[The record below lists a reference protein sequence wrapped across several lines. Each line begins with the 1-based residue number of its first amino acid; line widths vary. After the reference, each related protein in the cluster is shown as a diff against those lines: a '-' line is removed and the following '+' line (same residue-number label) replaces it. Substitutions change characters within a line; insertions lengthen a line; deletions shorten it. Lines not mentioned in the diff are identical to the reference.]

1 MPLTYEEIQAKRLA
15 RQQQITED
23 KKQQNPSVSPE
34 VIEYLSQ
41 LEKVEK
47 DGVNHTGNLVAMGVE
62 FAGGVGGTY
71 ALNQAHKANK
81 FGKLLKGAQATRAA
95 SLVGFAGPQALEPV
109 STGLGLLGFMG
120 SSALIWGG
128 SNYFAQNVRK
138 AYGLQDG
145 ISSGE
150 LLATSVFGSLVPP
163 VVKTLGTVRKT
174 GADKQLL
181 KLTGQTAKDFGAYK
195 KGGYILMNGVK
206 SFASGAALAIS
217 ETAVR
222 QELQIALNERENR
235 DTYEYLFAG
244 GFGGSFNSILGVWA
258 KTGWWGRRQRSEVT
272 DNAKTNITKQLV
284 GLKAQ
289 LKDLEATDDFVLFK
303 SSKIKKLKTKINDTQ
318 QAFDI
323 VDDAAKSYKKENEA
337 AEKIETGKTRKTF
350 EDKVETKIG
359 AKITPEDKPFILDE
373 VKDLQERR
381 KKIAEEESKALN
393 ENRDSSKPIF
403 EPRLKK
409 DATDLAEELDEEL
422 SNELADFIVKEKGG
436 NKTPE
441 KNVSIEDYWEGLN
454 THLEETKGW
463 NIKPHTNEL
472 TGAKRYQIFNKET
485 GEAIGEIDRKIDK
498 DSLILEHIGAA
509 VVEGKRVKGQG
520 IVDSVYAYDAK
531 FRKENNLGIK
541 SDVSNPITLKKIEEF
556 HDDIPTSKKEGDNID
571 DGIFIEKKRLTSTES
586 TEVTLKKIKQILVNQ
601 SELYEK
607 VIAPIDA
614 ASGRNLQATSKRRGE
629 FYNYAL
635 DSAAATKRKEALD
648 DLLFAVDTKINN
660 PTFEGVTGGTFKKI
674 FDDLDVNIEQ
684 IRKVNE
690 DIARAVKNK
699 SKEPKIQ
706 KLNKTD
712 NQSTIEKLEKQL
724 DELRT
729 KRVDTSEPK
738 TVASNTGPRER
749 VLKEQI
755 KFYKQADK
763 EIKDI
768 VKLEEELE
776 EILKL
781 SPEDFKKLE
790 TNKRI
795 KKELLTKQQ
804 AEAKSSKLK
813 KKIEEAKTR
822 LRKQAKK
829 TEKKLKDTEEFE
841 FYARLE
847 NYIFN
852 QLDQSLSSSSRRL
865 IATITSSRQLSLLS
879 IASAAAGIPT
889 GMYGITKQ
897 FVKPQTTFLKNLFGK
912 EKTGLPLAFKLYR
925 GDLSSAFAVFDDLK
939 GMIKASYLSAKR
951 LESVTDPKQ
960 ASRLMA
966 DGGTVSGTP
975 SGTARTFRQ
984 TRIAAGRRAK
994 AKRNL
999 INIFDDALAVGKF
1012 MNIISGPLRLI
1023 IGADEGFRRQLYRQ
1037 VTTEVARKKA
1047 IIQDHFEPDPKR
1059 NVMDIEKDLM
1069 ETAWVKN
1076 ADGID
1081 VVQETDDF
1089 ITALNFKRQEMFY
1102 ASSGDS
1108 VGDVYL
1114 SVVERTVQKL
1124 QQWLGERP
1132 ASNFLV
1138 RIFVPFVDVTV
1149 RSVVRGARI
1158 STGPFLPAYY
1168 KVFDNPYVKQ
1178 IKKLN
1183 NEIERLQIQKK
1194 DFLAKDKNKEL
1205 AVFTT
1210 KDIDEEIL
1218 KIKDRLENLE
1228 YRKTEFN
1235 EEILADGMMGSSLMA
1250 MGFAGGMMTDENGN
1264 PLVTGSLAFL
1274 SYEERL
1280 KQEKRGIRPFR
1291 AFGSDYRSAAPL
1303 MMPVALMADLATYF
1317 RFKDQGIVDED
1328 VSPLNFILSSFR
1340 MIMEELP
1347 FNSGLKT
1354 LGDLFPDD
1362 VSETENNK
1370 ATQAWARLLG
1380 SYTGIATP
1388 ADLDKIT
1395 KHITMKG
1402 EKPDLRG
1409 ASFKELVLHESF
1421 GFGVINVQRDILG
1434 NPKPLE
1440 KTLIQQ
1446 TTRYAPDAPII
1457 ITELADVI
1465 SLDVNNI
1472 LGLKTREKF
1481 GNVKMLDF
1489 RSTRTRRTL
1498 LTEFGIRLTEAKI
1511 NNKKLDPTVKKLI
1524 KSKRWQKKFNNGSL
1538 SLNKSG
1544 TETNEALEELNRLID
1559 TYYDKVQS
1567 DITKE
1572 SKAFKKTFINEDE
1585 ETLLEV
1591 LERGKKK
1598 GQVTRKVKPFKD
1610 YK

>member
-62 FAGGVGGTY
+62 LAGGVGGTY

-95 SLVGFAGPQALEPV
+95 SLLGFAGPQAFEPV
-109 STGLGLLGFMG
+109 SSGLGLLGFMG

-181 KLTGQTAKDFGAYK
+181 KLTGQTAKDFGVYK

-303 SSKIKKLKTKINDTQ
+303 SSKIKKLKTKIKDTQ

-393 ENRDSSKPIF
+393 ENMDSSKPIF

-422 SNELADFIVKEKGG
+422 SNELADFMVKEK
-436 NKTPE
+436 
-441 KNVSIEDYWEGLN
+441 
-454 THLEETKGW
+454 
-463 NIKPHTNEL
+463 
-472 TGAKRYQIFNKET
+472 AK
-485 GEAIGEIDRKIDK
+485 
-498 DSLILEHIGAA
+498 
-509 VVEGKRVKGQG
+509 
-520 IVDSVYAYDAK
+520 
-531 FRKENNLGIK
+531 
-541 SDVSNPITLKKIEEF
+541 
-556 HDDIPTSKKEGDNID
+556 
-571 DGIFIEKKRLTSTES
+571 ES

-607 VIAPIDA
+607 VIAPIDG
-614 ASGRNLQATSKRRGE
+614 ASGRNLAATSKRRGE

-648 DLLFAVDTKINN
+648 DLLFAIDTKINN

-706 KLNKTD
+706 KLNKKD

-852 QLDQSLSSSSRRL
+852 QLDQSLSASSRRL

-879 IASAAAGIPT
+879 LASAAAGIPT
-889 GMYGITKQ
+889 GIYGITKQ

-1023 IGADEGFRRQLYRQ
+1023 IGTDEAFRRQLYRQ

-1059 NVMDIEKDLM
+1059 NVMDIEKDLI
-1069 ETAWVKN
+1069 ETAWKKN

-1081 VVQETDDF
+1081 IIQETDDF

-1108 VGDVYL
+1108 VEDVYL
-1114 SVVERTVQKL
+1114 SFVERKVQKL
-1124 QQWLGERP
+1124 QQLLGERP

-1235 EEILADGMMGSSLMA
+1235 EEILADGMMGTSLMT
-1250 MGFAGGMMTDENGN
+1250 MGFVGGTMTDENGN

-1274 SYEERL
+1274 SHEERL

-1303 MMPVALMADLATYF
+1303 MMPVALMADLATYI
-1317 RFKDQGIVDED
+1317 RFQEQGIVDDD
-1328 VSPLNFILSSFR
+1328 VSYLNFITSSFR
-1340 MIMEELP
+1340 MMMEELP

-1362 VSETENNK
+1362 ASEAEDNK
-1370 ATQAWARLLG
+1370 ATRAWSRLLG
-1380 SYTGIATP
+1380 SYVGIATP
-1388 ADLDKIT
+1388 ADVDKIT
-1395 KHITMKG
+1395 KHITMRG
-1402 EKPDLRG
+1402 EKPDFRG
-1409 ASFKELVLHESF
+1409 ASFKELVMHDAF
-1421 GFGVINVQRDILG
+1421 GFGVINVKRDILG
-1434 NPKPLE
+1434 NPEPLE

-1446 TTRYAPDAPII
+1446 TTRYASDAPII

-1498 LTEFGIRLTEAKI
+1498 LTEFGIRLTEARI

-1538 SLNKSG
+1538 SLNKAG
-1544 TETNEALEELNRLID
+1544 KETNEALEELNSLID

-1572 SKAFKKTFINEDE
+1572 SKAFKKTFINKDE

-1591 LERGKKK
+1591 FERGKKK

>member
-1 MPLTYEEIQAKRLA
+1 MPLTYEELQAKRLA

-41 LEKVEK
+41 LEKVDKE
-47 DGVNHTGNLVAMGVE
+47 GVNHTGNLVAMGAE
-62 FAGGVGGTY
+62 LGGGIGGMY
-71 ALNQAHKANK
+71 ALDKIHKADK
-81 FGKLLKGAQATRAA
+81 FGKLIKGVQATRAA
-95 SLVGFAGPQALEPV
+95 SLLGFAGPQVLEPI
-109 STGLGLLGFMG
+109 STVTGGLTFMG
-120 SSALIWGG
+120 TSAAVWTL
-128 SNYFAQNVRK
+128 SNLAAQNIRK

-150 LLATSVFGSLVPP
+150 LIATGVFGSLVPP
-163 VVKTLGTVRKT
+163 VAKTLGTVGKT

-195 KGGYILMNGVK
+195 KGGYIIMNGVK
-206 SFASGAALAIS
+206 SFASGSALAIS

-244 GFGGSFNSILGVWA
+244 GFGGSFSSILGVWA

-272 DNAKTNITKQLV
+272 DKAKTNIAKQLV
-284 GLKAQ
+284 GLKSQ

-303 SSKIKKLKTKINDTQ
+303 KSKIKKLKNKINDTQ

-337 AEKIETGKTRKTF
+337 AEKIEAGKTRKTF

-359 AKITPEDKPFILDE
+359 AKITPEDKPVILTE
-373 VKDLQERR
+373 IEDLKERR
-381 KKIAEEESKALN
+381 RKIAEEESKALN
-393 ENRDSSKPIF
+393 EGRRSTKPIL
-403 EPRLKK
+403 EPRLKS

-422 SNELADFIVKEKGG
+422 SNELADFIVKEKG
-436 NKTPE
+436 K
-441 KNVSIEDYWEGLN
+441 
-454 THLEETKGW
+454 
-463 NIKPHTNEL
+463 
-472 TGAKRYQIFNKET
+472 
-485 GEAIGEIDRKIDK
+485 
-498 DSLILEHIGAA
+498 
-509 VVEGKRVKGQG
+509 
-520 IVDSVYAYDAK
+520 
-531 FRKENNLGIK
+531 
-541 SDVSNPITLKKIEEF
+541 
-556 HDDIPTSKKEGDNID
+556 
-571 DGIFIEKKRLTSTES
+571 ES

-601 SELYEK
+601 AELYET
-607 VIAPIDA
+607 VIADIDS
-614 ASGRNLQATSKRRGE
+614 ASGRNLAATSKRRGE

-635 DSAAATKRKEALD
+635 DSAAGAKRKEALD
-648 DLLFAVDTKINN
+648 DLLFAIDTKINN
-660 PTFEGVTGGTFKKI
+660 PTFEGVTGDTFKKI

-690 DIARAVKNK
+690 DIARAVKSK

-712 NQSTIEKLEKQL
+712 NQSTIEKLEKEL

-763 EIKDI
+763 EIKAI
-768 VKLEEELE
+768 VKLEKELE

-790 TNKRI
+790 TAERV

-822 LRKQAKK
+822 LRKQSKK
-829 TEKKLKDTEEFE
+829 TEKQLKDTEEFE
-841 FYARLE
+841 FYAKLE

-852 QLDQSLSSSSRRL
+852 QMDQNMSSSSRRL
-865 IATITSSRQLSLLS
+865 FATITSSRQLSLLS
-879 IASAAAGIPT
+879 LASAAAGIPT
-889 GMYGITKQ
+889 GIYGITKQ

-912 EKTGLPLAFKLYR
+912 EKKGLPLSFKLYR
-925 GDLSSAFAVFDDLK
+925 GDLSSAFAVFDDLT
-939 GMIKASYLSAKR
+939 GMIKAAYLSAKR

-960 ASRLMA
+960 ATRLMG

-1047 IIQDHFEPDPKR
+1047 IIQDHFEPNPKR

-1069 ETAWVKN
+1069 ETAWKKN

-1108 VGDVYL
+1108 VEDVYL
-1114 SVVERTVQKL
+1114 SVVERKVQKL

-1132 ASNFLV
+1132 EANFLV

-1168 KVFDNPYVKQ
+1168 KIFDNPYVKQ
-1178 IKKLN
+1178 IKKLD
-1183 NEIERLQIQKK
+1183 EKIKEYEGVKK
-1194 DFLAKDKNKEL
+1194 NFMAEQDNKDL
-1205 AVFTT
+1205 VASTT

-1218 KIKDRLENLE
+1218 KIKDRLEKLE

-1264 PLVTGSLAFL
+1264 PLVTGGLSFL

-1317 RFKDQGIVDED
+1317 RFKDQRIVDED
-1328 VSPLNFILSSFR
+1328 LNGFNFILSSFR
-1340 MIMEELP
+1340 MMMEELP
-1347 FNSGLKT
+1347 FNSGLKM
-1354 LGDLFPDD
+1354 LGDLFPNDA
-1362 VSETENNK
+1362 SEAENTK
-1370 ATQAWARLLG
+1370 ATRAWSRLLG
-1380 SYTGIATP
+1380 SYVGIATP

-1402 EKPDLRG
+1402 EKPDFRG
-1409 ASFKELVLHESF
+1409 ASFKELVMHDAF
-1421 GFGVINVQRDILG
+1421 GFGVINVKRDILG
-1434 NPKPLE
+1434 NPEPLE

-1498 LTEFGIRLTEAKI
+1498 LSEFQIRLTEARI

-1524 KSKRWQKKFNNGSL
+1524 KSKRWQKKFDNGSL

-1544 TETNEALEELNRLID
+1544 KETNEALEELNSLID
-1559 TYYDKVQS
+1559 TYYDKVQE

-1572 SKAFKKTFINEDE
+1572 SKAFKKTFINKDE

-1598 GQVTRKVKPFKD
+1598 GQVTRKVKPFED